1 MTYLFSAKD
10 CSIPWEWWRKKS
22 LIDKWFKAHNTPCV
36 KKDNSCLTSGCQG
49 TATFLSVLTLC
60 EDLNSYITHDP
71 CDRETLETLFSLT
84 STSYTAE
91 SSGRQDKAN
100 PVFWLAT
107 QTGKMRPFWPP
118 RFPVLVPRGKVL
130 FWGHTITFY
139 WPSLFSQDS
148 WIMAHSFLRLFISRS
163 HKNAEKH
170 SVNIQPS
177 LLHTLSNAYGCTFSS
192 WPTSIFRI
200 SIGSQDWPQLKAGQ
214 RV

>member
-36 KKDNSCLTSGCQG
+36 KKDNSCLTFGCQG
-49 TATFLSVLTLC
+49 TATSLSVLTLC
-60 EDLNSYITHDP
+60 EDQNSYITHDR

-91 SSGRQDKAN
+91 SSGRQHKAN

-107 QTGKMRPFWPP
+107 QAGKMRPFWPP

-130 FWGHTITFY
+130 FWGHIITFY
-139 WPSLFSQDS
+139 WSSFFSQDS

-163 HKNAEKH
+163 IKTQKNTRLMSSHLDFTLCQTHMDAL
-170 SVNIQPS
+170 SRPD
-177 LLHTLSNAYGCTFSS
+177 LHQF
-192 WPTSIFRI
+192 FRI
-200 SIGSQDWPQLKAGQ
+200 SIGSQLKPGQ